1 MPCCSSQGNK
11 KASPTDC
18 REGGQPGGGL
28 VRCEWR
34 DGLASPGCAL
44 NHCAVSHML
53 APAPPSLCAV
63 LKFNAES
70 LTRPQNTPSHRIPK
84 NVLHTK
90 NEGVESCR
98 KLRQCYM
105 STLTTL
111 FYASRLSPP
120 PPTRNPALKPRTA
133 AGKSLQ
139 SKCCRTRQRLR
150 QHPSVWSTAPP
161 LPRRGAEGCRIF
173 RGGERLLSTLIGAA
187 VETLSRGRKSPRCGT
202 GW

>member
-1 MPCCSSQGNK
+1 MERRVGVAGVRFEPLRCEPYACTRPSLPLRGLEIH
-11 KASPTDC
+11 C
-18 REGGQPGGGL
+18 REF
-28 VRCEWR
+28 
-34 DGLASPGCAL
+34 D
-44 NHCAVSHML
+44 
-53 APAPPSLCAV
+53 PSSKHA
-63 LKFNAES
+63 FS
-70 LTRPQNTPSHRIPK
+70 SNTK

-150 QHPSVWSTAPP
+150 QHPSVRSTAPP

-173 RGGERLLSTLIGAA
+173 RGGAAFSRHLLVRRSRRFPVVERVCA
-187 VETLSRGRKSPRCGT
+187 VVRAGDADRCSEPRSYQR
-202 GW
+202 